1 MAQKGM
7 VLVSKCG
14 MILLMSDHVLKIRSF
29 TGGMAQTNGYLLGSS
44 QNGGSCVLID
54 APLGISQWL
63 DELNEAP
70 SSLLLTHQ
78 HYDHIEDAAKMA
90 AKGTKIYA
98 YSPYAQNLTLEIL
111 LQQSGIPINITSYTV
126 DQILEGHS
134 ALEAGGVA
142 FRLEHVPGHSPD
154 SVVFIHEDLVFGG
167 DTLFAGGIGRA
178 DLPDGDMD
186 LLVKGIKEKMLI
198 LPNSTKVFPG
208 HGTDTTIE
216 LEKATNPFL

>member
-1 MAQKGM
+1 M

-63 DELNEAP
+63 DELNEVP

-90 AKGTKIYA
+90 AKGTKLYA
-98 YSPYAQNLTLEIL
+98 YSPYAQSLTLEIL
-111 LQQSGIPINITSYTV
+111 LQQSGIPLNITPSAV
-126 DQILEGHS
+126 DQTLEGQS
-134 ALEAGGVA
+134 VLEAGGLA
-142 FRLEHVPGHSPD
+142 FH
-154 SVVFIHEDLVFGG
+154 
-167 DTLFAGGIGRA
+167 
-178 DLPDGDMD
+178 
-186 LLVKGIKEKMLI
+186 
-198 LPNSTKVFPG
+198 
-208 HGTDTTIE
+208 
-216 LEKATNPFL
+216 